1 MAYTI
6 NLTDGTIFATVA
18 DGTIDTTSSLTL
30 VGKNYAGYGEFL
42 NENYI
47 KLLESGANTSQ
58 PSAPLSGQLW
68 YDKSNNLLKVYNG
81 SVFKNLGSA
90 TSSASEPSS
99 NVAGDLWFDSTN
111 QQLKVYT
118 GSAFILVGPSFTA
131 GTGTSGA
138 VVATVTDNTA
148 VDHVV
153 VQLFVE
159 DSIVAT
165 VSKDSTFT
173 PSASVSGFSTIG
185 PGIQL
190 SSAVSNAVFKGDA
203 TNAQTLD
210 SLDSTDFLSAVA
222 NDTTSGT
229 LGVLNDTGLTV
240 GADSDASIS
249 VSTNDVIFKNA
260 TSDGDIKIQVNDGGV
275 NTTVVNF
282 DGATASM
289 NPGSNNAI
297 DMGTTALQY
306 KEIHAVSFK
315 GESTSSQYA
324 DLAERFE
331 SDMDMDP
338 GTVVQLGGSAEVTQC
353 SEDLSEAVLGVVSTN
368 PGFLMND
375 ADKNDPAIA
384 MSGKCPV
391 KVTGT
396 VSKGDRLVSAGSGL
410 ARKAQSGEANSFNV
424 IGRALEN
431 KTTAG
436 EGTVLAIVRVSH

>member
-229 LGVLNDTGLTV
+229 LGILNDTGLTV

-249 VSTNDVIFKNA
+249 VSTNDV
-260 TSDGDIKIQVNDGGV
+260 
-275 NTTVVNF
+275 
-282 DGATASM
+282 
-289 NPGSNNAI
+289 
-297 DMGTTALQY
+297 GTTALQY